1 MSDLC
6 TRCNQKEGTHVVSDM
21 GVFCDDCVDYAQQ
34 IADEED
40 AVEDPDCPCD
50 DCEEIRRI
58 REA

>member
-1 MSDLC
+1 
-6 TRCNQKEGTHVVSDM
+6 M